1 MSHSIERPSESVDP
15 LADDLVTA
23 IISIKSICDN
33 RPGTLDGLLA
43 ATEHILRL
51 RHTLVDSKHPREA
64 KDAFRTLQGFDA
76 LLDFTRLLADFY
88 NPSAQSREDRK
99 ALLTLFK
106 DVMIVLAESLREQP
120 GNRRFFTKKIDGG
133 GPAYIEKILMAL
145 IGKVSHGELGS
156 QDAELIYGGI
166 LAAALSQETV
176 SEIFTTLSS
185 KYCLD
190 LENNDAPTT
199 SKIRA
204 GLRQLLG
211 TEKTVEL
218 QEFLGP
224 WLRVWLAQSSEN
236 VAEYPVLRL
245 AIPACLC
252 ELASHSR
259 KNIVAL
265 HATDMFASILSIIFS
280 RERTDQEQNLYQEL
294 AEKLSIE
301 GVHSLDDAV
310 RLYRQAYDSPAV
322 SRLLL
327 HAVRAS
333 KGPPCIHFDMAS
345 HGYSSVELP
354 DLGRSFPPLSSGGYT
369 LSVWVHFDLFDPDSH
384 TTIFGAFDSRQ
395 TCFLLAY
402 LEKQTRHFILQTS
415 VKGPRPSVRFKSVAF
430 EPGRWY
436 HICIVHRRARGSI
449 SSRASLFVNGEFTEQ
464 AKIEYPSTPVS
475 HAPNKTPRV
484 QAFLGTPKD
493 LAAKLG
499 RGVSSHRWS
508 LASAILFEET
518 FSDDMISVFYHLG
531 PRYQGNFQDC
541 LGSFQTYKASAA
553 LNLRNESLHPGKEEQ
568 SDIVTAVRQKAG
580 ILVRES
586 SILLNISPT
595 RVLDDDDENHIHGSQ
610 LIQSLSKHAARNLR
624 QMIHHEGKTITLNGA
639 VPGINDALTRSHGV
653 ATLTGAPV
661 VSVPQALDDAS
672 WRIGGCTAV
681 HLSMLQAASTPESA
695 ILAVEILFESIQDNW
710 RNSEAMER
718 ENGYGILAML
728 LREKLGY
735 PQGTHNQPASTRTS
749 AVCSTE
755 RERSALAIDLLRL
768 ILGFI
773 GYDFENP
780 DKSIITNPLAYRV
793 LLVDLDIW
801 RYGEPSLYQ
810 MYYSQ
815 FIAFAAESRYRKFNI
830 KRLSRMS
837 KCIASN
843 DCEPS
848 ADIRQ
853 G

>member
-1 MSHSIERPSESVDP
+1 MSRSIERLSEYAEP
-15 LADDLVTA
+15 LGDELVTA

-51 RHTLVDSKHPREA
+51 RHTLVDSKRPREA

-76 LLDFTRLLADFY
+76 LLGLIRLLADFY
-88 NPSAQSREDRK
+88 DPSSQPREDRK
-99 ALLTLFK
+99 VLLTLFK

-120 GNRRFFTKKIDGG
+120 GNRRFFAKKIEGG
-133 GPAYIEKILMAL
+133 GPAYIEKSLMAL
-145 IGKVSHGELGS
+145 VGKSNDGEPGCRDS
-156 QDAELIYGGI
+156 ELIYGGI

-176 SEIFTTLSS
+176 SEIFSTLSS
-185 KYCLD
+185 KYCSD
-190 LENNDAPTT
+190 WGNNDAPAT

-204 GLRQLLG
+204 GLRQLMG
-211 TEKTVEL
+211 AEKTIEL

-236 VAEYPVLRL
+236 VAEYPILRL

-265 HATDMFASILSIIFS
+265 HSTGMLASILPIIIS
-280 RERTDQEQNLYQEL
+280 GGRTDQEQSLYQEL
-294 AEKLSIE
+294 AEKLLIE
-301 GVHSLDDAV
+301 GVNSLEDAV
-310 RLYRQAYDSPAV
+310 KLYRQAYDSPAI

-333 KGPPCIHFDMAS
+333 RGPPCIYFDMAS
-345 HGYSSVELP
+345 YGYSSVELP
-354 DLGRSFPPLSSGGYT
+354 DLGRPFPPMSSGGYT
-369 LSVWVHFDLFDPDSH
+369 LSVWVQFDRFDPDSH
-384 TTIFGAFDSRQ
+384 TTIFGAFDSSQ

-402 LEKQTRHFILQTS
+402 LEKQTRNFILQTS
-415 VKGPRPSVRFKSVAF
+415 IKGPRPSVRFKSVAF

-436 HICIVHRRARGSI
+436 HICVVHRRARANM
-449 SSRASLFVNGEFTEQ
+449 SSRASLFVNGEFVEQ
-464 AKIEYPSTPVS
+464 TRIEYPSAPMS
-475 HAPNKTPRV
+475 HAPNRTPRV

-493 LAAKLG
+493 LASKLG
-499 RGVSSHRWS
+499 RGVSSLRWS
-508 LASAILFEET
+508 LASAVLFEDT
-518 FSDDMISVFYHLG
+518 FSDDLIAVFYHLG

-580 ILVRES
+580 LLVRES

-595 RVLDDDDENHIHGSQ
+595 RVLDDDDKNYIDESQ
-610 LIQSLSKHAARNLR
+610 LINSLSKHAARNLR
-624 QMIHHEGKTITLNGA
+624 QLIQHEGKTIVLNGA
-639 VPGINDALTRSHGV
+639 VPGINDALTRSHGI
-653 ATLTGAPV
+653 ATLVGAPV

-681 HLSMLQAASTPESA
+681 HLSMLQAASTPESTV
-695 ILAVEILFESIQDNW
+695 LAVEILFESVQDNW

-735 PQGTHNQPASTRTS
+735 PLGTQNQSSSARTS
-749 AVCSTE
+749 AVCSSE
-755 RERSALAIDLLRL
+755 RERSALAIDLLRT

-815 FIAFAAESRYRKFNI
+815 FIAFAAESRYRKFNT

-837 KCIASN
+837 EYIEQN
-843 DCEPS
+843 HHDP
-848 ADIRQ
+848 
-853 G
+853 